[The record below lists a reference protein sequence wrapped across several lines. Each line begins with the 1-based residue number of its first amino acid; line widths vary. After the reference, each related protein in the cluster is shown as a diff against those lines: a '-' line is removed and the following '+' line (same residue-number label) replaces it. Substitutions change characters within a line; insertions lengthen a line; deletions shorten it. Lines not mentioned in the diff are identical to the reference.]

1 MIKQKFA
8 ASPLS
13 HFGLFRGIRR
23 VLVGVFA
30 GLTLSAV
37 LVGNAVAE
45 PQRRLD
51 VLELF
56 TSQGCSSC
64 PPADALLQK
73 FSKQDDILAL
83 SFPVS
88 YWDYL
93 GWKDTLAKDAYN
105 KRQLAYAEARGD
117 RSIYTP
123 QLVVNGVRH
132 VVGSHGDD
140 AKAAIRDTAQMLET
154 ASVPVSASQE
164 KNIFRIDIGSA
175 PDGSTYRSGKVWV
188 ACYSRSVDVAIARG
202 ENTGRKISYTNVVR
216 EFVPAGRWDGTETT
230 LTIEIPANKEFD
242 GIAVL
247 LQADK
252 SHAMLG
258 AADVAFH
265 P

>member
-1 MIKQKFA
+1 MP
-8 ASPLS
+8 SS
-13 HFGLFRGIRR
+13 HFSLFKGIRG
-23 VLVGVFA
+23 VSIGVFVS
-30 GLTLSAV
+30 LILSA
-37 LVGNAVAE
+37 GITGGAIAE
-45 PQRRLD
+45 PQKRMD

-64 PPADALLQK
+64 PPADALLKKLAQE
-73 FSKQDDILAL
+73 DDVLAL

-105 KRQLAYAEARGD
+105 KRQHAYAKARGD
-117 RSIYTP
+117 RAIYTP
-123 QLVVNGVRH
+123 QLVINGVSH

-140 AKAAIRDTAQMLET
+140 AKAAMRDTAEMLEA
-154 ASVPVSASQE
+154 ASVPVSVSKDGNA
-164 KNIFRIDIGSA
+164 IRIEVGSA

-216 EFVPAGRWDGTETT
+216 ELMPAGRWDGAETT
-230 LTIEIPANKEFD
+230 LTLEIPANKAFD
-242 GIAVL
+242 GLAIL

-258 AADVAFH
+258 AVDVPFH